1 VTGFQNLC
9 AEGSAVVV
17 LDGLQPDN
25 DAGVKLGLTLQ
36 TSCAGMLWTTVDPG
50 VDAGINPVSG
60 RPVTG
65 AGTML
70 VAAGGPFV
78 QKLVAYLEASASPIY
93 FASDTNNNYFDRRGA
108 GHLVTTLKTAS
119 TNAHDYFV
127 VQLVMDPS
135 TGTLSLVSYGFY
147 FPGTAASEWYFANAI
162 LPRSGSST
170 ASWYVV
176 EWTDTDGNGVP
187 DAADTFTLIASGP

>member
-9 AEGSAVVV
+9 AERSAVVI

-25 DAGVKLGLTLQ
+25 DAGMKLGAALQ
-36 TSCAGMLWTTVDPG
+36 AGCSGMLWTTAQPG
-50 VDAGINPVSG
+50 VDAGIDPVSG

-65 AGTML
+65 AGTL
-70 VAAGGPFV
+70 LAAAGGPFV
-78 QKLVAYLEASASPIY
+78 QKLVAYLEVSASPVY
-93 FASDTNNNYFDRRGA
+93 YSSDTANYYFNRRGA
-108 GHLVTTLKTAS
+108 GRVVTMSRTAN
-119 TNAHDYFV
+119 TNAHDDFV

-135 TGTLSLVSYGFY
+135 TGTLSLASYGFNQA
-147 FPGTAASEWYFANAI
+147 GTAASEWYFANTI

-176 EWTDTDGNGVP
+176 EWTDTNGNGVP
-187 DAADTFTLIASGP
+187 DSADTFTLIASGT